1 MTTGRYFN
9 RGVMALDSPYI
20 GHVVRETFDK
30 IVIFGEGN
38 DRYDIPKFEIQT
50 TGRNVLIGL
59 CLQEIANKYK
69 VNREESLPTTVPLEP
84 WSQGENIDLAS
95 YERKYPKGLFNKGVR
110 VLNENHIGHVMKDTD
125 EKIVIFGDHNYRF
138 DVPKSEIK
146 EVGRNVILNMDFPDL
161 ASKYKIDRN
170 APLPTGEPV
179 ERINEEAY
187 PEGYHKEVKTGEGGK
202 RKKRLN
208 GNKKMTKKS
217 ILANREVKEEK
228 VKDDKD
234 TNILTKSIVNMIMGN
249 NNGGNHHSQNTTS
262 SSPPSTAA
270 TSSFEIVDT
279 KTLVARTQDR
289 MWKALDGRY
298 LYDSSLKDSQA
309 FLFNHVNSKV
319 SLVIM
324 YADLVGSTNMSMTLP
339 VDKVVTIIRAFTYE
353 MTNTVRS
360 YGGYV
365 LKYVGDAIIAFFPSG
380 YNKLLA
386 CDKAVQCANSMITVI
401 KKGINP
407 ILKQHDYPEL
417 CIKIGIDEGENVIVQ
432 YGHDKSSFIDILGYC
447 MNVTAKLTS
456 LTNPD
461 KITIGKDVYDVLHP
475 EIKTKFRE
483 VKYNI
488 ESWKYTD
495 RQTGR
500 LYGLYT
506 LKN

>member
-1 MTTGRYFN
+1 
-9 RGVMALDSPYI
+9 MAT
-20 GHVVRETFDK
+20 H
-30 IVIFGEGN
+30 
-38 DRYDIPKFEIQT
+38 
-50 TGRNVLIGL
+50 
-59 CLQEIANKYK
+59 
-69 VNREESLPTTVPLEP
+69 
-84 WSQGENIDLAS
+84 
-95 YERKYPKGLFNKGVR
+95 ERKYPKGLFNKGVR
-110 VLNENHIGHVMKDTD
+110 VLNEDHIGHVMKETD
-125 EKIVIFGDHNYRF
+125 EKIVIFGDRNYRF

-146 EVGRNVILNMDFPDL
+146 EVGRNVILNIDFPEL
-161 ASKYKIDRN
+161 VSKYKIDRN

-179 ERINEEAY
+179 GKIDHEAY
-187 PEGYHKEVKTGEGGK
+187 PDTYHKGIKREEGGEG
-202 RKKRLN
+202 KKYQR
-208 GNKKMTKKS
+208 KKMTKKS
-217 ILANREVKEEK
+217 LVDKEGKKEK
-228 VKDDKD
+228 KDDDTKD
-234 TNILTKSIVNMIMGN
+234 NIITKSIVNMIMGN
-249 NNGGNHHSQNTTS
+249 HKGGNHHSRYMTS
-262 SSPPSTAA
+262 ESSSTAA

-289 MWKALDGRY
+289 MWKALEGRY
-298 LYDSSLKDSQA
+298 MYDSSLKDSQA

-339 VDKVVTIIRAFTYE
+339 VDKMVTIIRAFTFE
-353 MTNTVRS
+353 MTCIVRS

-386 CDKAVQCANSMITVI
+386 CDKAVQCGKSMITVI

-407 ILKQHDYPEL
+407 ILKQHDYPDL
-417 CIKIGIDEGENVIVQ
+417 RVKIGIDEGENVIVQ

-475 EIKTKFRE
+475 EIKTKFME

-495 RQTGR
+495 RQTGK

-506 LKN
+506 LQD